1 MQTKS
6 GKQTKLEE
14 LDWISADDILGAEL
28 QKSERESHAN

>member
-14 LDWISADDILGAEL
+14 LDWISTDDILGAEL
-28 QKSERESHAN
+28 QKSERESLAN